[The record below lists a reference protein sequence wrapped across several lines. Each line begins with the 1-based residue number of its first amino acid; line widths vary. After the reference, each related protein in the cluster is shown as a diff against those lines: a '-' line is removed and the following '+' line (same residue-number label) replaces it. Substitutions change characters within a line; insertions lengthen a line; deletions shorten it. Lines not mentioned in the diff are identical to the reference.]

1 MTSQWRHHDD
11 IIKLHTYFKSTLE
24 NAVDNIKYMYEFFM
38 HKILAEL
45 NI

>member
-1 MTSQWRHHDD
+1 MTTSL
-11 IIKLHTYFKSTLE
+11 KLNTYFKSTLE
-24 NAVDNIKYMYEFFM
+24 NVVDNIKYMYEYFM